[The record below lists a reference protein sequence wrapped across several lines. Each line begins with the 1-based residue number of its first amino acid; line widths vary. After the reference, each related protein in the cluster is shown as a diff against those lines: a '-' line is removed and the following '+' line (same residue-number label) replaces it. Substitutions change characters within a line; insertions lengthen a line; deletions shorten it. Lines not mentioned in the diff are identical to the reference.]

1 MKKIKLET
9 RLENAVNAFFENEEQ
24 FENSQ
29 LTFNHNSALF
39 PNEKAKTLTEKAET
53 FVNIA
58 KQIFIFVPS
67 AFFLYFMT
75 LMFAYFP
82 LYYLSF
88 EMMIGMF
95 IWLAAGSFMTL
106 AGIGSVK
113 ELKNLIVPA
122 TIISFAAIF
131 GAAVSFLPLPR
142 EIKESICFYYSIYLF
157 PIALILA
164 GLAKNWVSQKSE
176 DA

>member
-9 RLENAVNAFFENEEQ
+9 RLENAVTAFFENEEQ

-29 LTFNHNSALF
+29 LTFNHNSTLF
-39 PNEKAKTLTEKAET
+39 PNEKVKTFTEKAET
-53 FVNIA
+53 FVNIF
-58 KQIFIFVPS
+58 KQIFIFLPS

-82 LYYLSF
+82 LYYASF
-88 EMMIGMF
+88 EMIIVMF
-95 IWLAAGSFMTL
+95 IWLLVVSFMTI

-122 TIISFAAIF
+122 TIISFASIF
-131 GAAVSFLPLPR
+131 ATIVSFLPLPG
-142 EIKESICFYYSIYLF
+142 EFKVSICFYYSVYLF

-164 GLAKNWVSQKSE
+164 GLAKNWVNRKSE
-176 DA
+176 VA